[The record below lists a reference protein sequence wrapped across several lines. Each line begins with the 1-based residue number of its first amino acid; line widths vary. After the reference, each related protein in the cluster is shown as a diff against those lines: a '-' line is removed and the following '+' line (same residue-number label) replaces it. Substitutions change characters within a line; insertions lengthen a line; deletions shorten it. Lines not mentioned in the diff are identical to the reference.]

1 MNIECRGAFHL
12 GRIWIALP
20 NAEHPSETT
29 VEPLIWAKLCELK
42 NSLSWK
48 DYSFSTYRYI
58 YIVWQQ
64 INVLLIF
71 REML

>member
-42 NSLSWK
+42 NSLS
-48 DYSFSTYRYI
+48 
-58 YIVWQQ
+58 
-64 INVLLIF
+64 
-71 REML
+71 